1 MRLKRVKSD
10 KYVSGI
16 KEVPYPT
23 QGPGFYGKE
32 YLKRFNDFMVGN
44 ISANEIIQIKNI
56 LLTKKALEPRKD
68 KLKKFKSLFVSCTIY
83 KELQLNAIPITN
95 SVITEND

>member
-10 KYVSGI
+10 KYVAGI

-32 YLKRFNDFMVGN
+32 YLKKFNEFMIGT
-44 ISANEIIQIKNI
+44 ISANEIIQIKNV
-56 LLTKKALEPRKD
+56 LLTKKALEPKKD
-68 KLKKFKSLFVSCTIY
+68 KMKKLKSLLVSPAIY
-83 KELQLNAIPITN
+83 IEP
-95 SVITEND
+95 